1 MSGISA
7 IGNSYGNFGT
17 FSSTQ
22 TNAADIAIEER
33 LQTQATTNKAGTEN
47 ITYAQSAA
55 NITDS
60 ALGDITDYLQ
70 SIRELGVRAKNGTL
84 SADDVASIQGQVDQY
99 LQGINDVAENTVF
112 NENRL
117 LDGSNT
123 TYNFATDGNGSQVTL
138 TTPDSTIASLGLSG
152 LDVTSSSFFDDV
164 DKALETVNN
173 ARSTVGAQSNIFEHA
188 WKQNL
193 NSYENLVAST
203 ADPLDDM
210 VKTYQERQRDELLK
224 NVQFI
229 MQKKDEENKK
239 TATMNLFA

>member
-7 IGNSYGNFGT
+7 IGNSYGSYGVYNP
-17 FSSTQ
+17 TQ
-22 TNAADIAIEER
+22 ANAADIAINER
-33 LQTQATTNKAGTEN
+33 LNTQIVGNNAGTEN
-47 ITYAQSAA
+47 LTYAKSAA

-84 SADDVASIQGQVDQY
+84 SSDDVASIQGQVDQY
-99 LQGINDVAENTVF
+99 LQGINDVADNTVF

-117 LDGSNT
+117 LDGSKT
-123 TYNFATDGNGSQVTL
+123 TYNFAIDSNGSQVTL
-138 TTPDSTIASLGLSG
+138 NTPDSTVASLGLSG

-164 DKALETVNN
+164 DKALDTINS
-173 ARSTVGAQSNIFEHA
+173 ARSSVGAQSNIFDHA

-203 ADPLDDM
+203 ADPLNDI
-210 VKTYQERQRDELLK
+210 VKTYQDRQRDQMLQ
-224 NVQFI
+224 NVKFI

-239 TATMNLFA
+239 TASVNMLA